1 MGTVEI
7 VWFEEGDRMVMVAEE
22 HAARIRNIR
31 KVIDKLKIDRMC
43 RMCGEREKGDGSSY
57 SF

>member
-43 RMCGEREKGDGSSY
+43 RMCGERERRW
-57 SF
+57 

>member
-1 MGTVEI
+1 
-7 VWFEEGDRMVMVAEE
+7 MVAEE

-43 RMCGEREKGDGSSY
+43 RVCGERERKEMVAHIASECKKLVQEE
-57 SF
+57 